1 MLGLSSIMER
11 ISRVRVKD
19 CFQDDETVF
28 FVIPPGLIGKALG
41 KGGSNI
47 KRLQAQIKKRIKVIE
62 YNDNILIFV
71 RNIIYPLKAE
81 SIVEQDGEILVKN
94 SNKKAKSLLIGR
106 GGKNLKLLNRAVK
119 RFFSQEVKII

>member
-1 MLGLSSIMER
+1 MER

>member
-41 KGGSNI
+41 KGGSKI